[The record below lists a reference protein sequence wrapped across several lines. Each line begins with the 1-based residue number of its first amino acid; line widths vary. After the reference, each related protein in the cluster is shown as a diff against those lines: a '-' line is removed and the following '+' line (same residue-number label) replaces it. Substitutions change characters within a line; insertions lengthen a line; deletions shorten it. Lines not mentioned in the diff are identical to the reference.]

1 MVENHHCYSFFVKL
15 ISLFLQIN
23 VDAID
28 LGLDLP
34 EIPRIKNK
42 IEDLNVMLSE
52 DPDEYYNI
60 HGLVGDD
67 SCKHY
72 TEQERIIML
81 L

>member
-1 MVENHHCYSFFVKL
+1 M
-15 ISLFLQIN
+15 
-23 VDAID
+23 
-28 LGLDLP
+28 GLDLP
-34 EIPRIKNK
+34 EIPPIESKT
-42 IEDLNVMLSE
+42 EDLNAILSE

-72 TEQERIIML
+72 TEQERILML

>member
-1 MVENHHCYSFFVKL
+1 MFKI
-15 ISLFLQIN
+15 ISLITLKNFILNSQIID
-23 VDAID
+23 DAID

-34 EIPRIKNK
+34 EMPPTKSK
-42 IEDLNVMLSE
+42 TKDLNVILSE
-52 DPDEYYNI
+52 DPNEYYNI